1 MEKKGNDYRKMIQGS
16 QWIRLRKWK
25 LSRNPL
31 CEDCKERGRIVLA
44 TEVHHIMPVE
54 DGLSVI
60 DRERLMYAIG
70 NLRSLCHD
78 CHIRAHKELGRSGK
92 EQARRRNESRLVGF
106 KKRFMGGND
115 TGG

>member
-54 DGLSVI
+54 DGLSLA

-78 CHIRAHKELGRSGK
+78 CHIKAHKELGRSGK
-92 EQARRRNESRLVGF
+92 EQARRRNESRLKRK
-106 KKRFMGGND
+106 KKR
-115 TGG
+115 